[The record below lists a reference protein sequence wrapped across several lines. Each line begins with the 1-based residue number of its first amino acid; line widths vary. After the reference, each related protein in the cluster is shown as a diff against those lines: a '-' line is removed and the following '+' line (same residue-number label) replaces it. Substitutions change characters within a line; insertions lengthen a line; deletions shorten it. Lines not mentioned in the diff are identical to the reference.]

1 METEIPTTILK
12 IYRRDSQALN
22 ALFGN
27 TEDATKSY
35 TLGKDYTY
43 VSANVIVDK
52 SGNYYQYNATTHSY
66 DQVNSATDMTVV
78 TAGALSL
85 TQVYGA
91 GADILAKADA
101 YTGNGTGYAVDGTT
115 GALTLTYNSVYHRLS
130 FSTDDGTFSKVGNV
144 AVRRVLD

>member
-1 METEIPTTILK
+1 M
-12 IYRRDSQALN
+12 
-22 ALFGN
+22 
-27 TEDATKSY
+27 
-35 TLGKDYTY
+35 
-43 VSANVIVDK
+43 DK
-52 SGNYYQYNATTHSY
+52 SGNYYQYNAGTHSY

-101 YTGNGTGYAVDGTT
+101 YTGNGTGYAVDGTN

-144 AVRRVLD
+144 ADAKSVGLNMSLFGGQFANINVDFSTCKNTNNGGKSTVTMSKGATDGTTGAGK